1 MAKIYSKALKKYIDV
16 GRFIGQIRGGLPGPT
31 LIFVGGVHGNEPSGI
46 FALHQ
51 VLNSLKAK
59 TEKLHGNIY
68 ALAGNLPAL
77 EKGIRYQK
85 EDLNRIWNLKRIE
98 ESFSKTDE
106 LEDSEVKEAL
116 KLYQCIDTIL
126 KKESGPFYFIDL
138 HTTSSPTEP
147 FITVN
152 DNLLNRK
159 FTKQYPVPL
168 LLGIEEYLEG
178 TFLNYINDMGYVAFG
193 FESGQHDALVAIE
206 NHIAFIYLSLVF
218 AGSLPKSEIAF
229 EKHYKLLKKTTHHL
243 ASCYEIVYHYKI
255 EKNEQFEMLP
265 GFKNFES
272 IPKGSPI
279 AISDEQS
286 VAVPQTGNIFM
297 PLYQKKG
304 NDGFFIIK
312 PVPII
317 FLRLSAILRKL
328 HIDYL
333 LPFLPGISWVA
344 KKHDALLV
352 DLKIARFF
360 AKKFFHLLG
369 YRNRQLGDTTLTIRN
384 REANS
389 LKEMY
394 RRAPWY

>member
-206 NHIAFIYLSLVF
+206 NHIAFIHLSLVF

-255 EKNEQFEMLP
+255 EQNEQFEMLP

-304 NDGFFIIK
+304 NDGFFIIR

-333 LPFLPGISWVA
+333 LPFLPGISWVS